1 MEKLLLFGKL
11 FIDIAHL
18 EQLSAVDV
26 MPLRQ
31 LLIDLSLHLGQPLL
45 LGFQFLVRFLH
56 LRQCV
61 AILGLE

>member
-1 MEKLLLFGKL
+1 MEKLLLFGRL

-31 LLIDLSLHLGQPLL
+31 LLVDLSLDLRQPLL
-45 LGFQFLVRFLH
+45 LGF
-56 LRQCV
+56 
-61 AILGLE
+61 